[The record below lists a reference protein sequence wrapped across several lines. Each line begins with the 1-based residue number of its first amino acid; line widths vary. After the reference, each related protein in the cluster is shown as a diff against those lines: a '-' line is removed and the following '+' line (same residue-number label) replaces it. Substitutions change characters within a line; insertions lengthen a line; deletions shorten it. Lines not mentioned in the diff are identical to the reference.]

1 MWHMIYVYYEKK
13 WCRFNKKICNFNEKI
28 IYFYDITSCFTRN
41 YVFLTRKHFVITKKK
56 KKKKK
61 RTKQLQ
67 SANVWMMYIC
77 CFKSLHVTRASH
89 VRRSPVRF
97 YLWRDV
103 FDTDGLIIDFGCSA
117 RSVILTEAMRVTWA
131 KHRIQKRRVAYK
143 ITYSPV
149 NLMKTHPKLRRKEK
163 YNSLLH

>member
-1 MWHMIYVYYEKK
+1 MWHMIYVFPRKN
-13 WCRFNKKICNFNEKI
+13 CRFNKKICNFYEKI
-28 IYFYDITSCFTRN
+28 IYFYDITSCFYEKLCLFNEKTFRYYEKIKNKKTIRN
-41 YVFLTRKHFVITKKK
+41 SCSLRMCGCCTYAVLSLFV
-56 KKKKK
+56 
-61 RTKQLQ
+61 
-67 SANVWMMYIC
+67 A
-77 CFKSLHVTRASH
+77 LHVTRASH

-143 ITYSPV
+143 ITHSPV

-163 YNSLLH
+163 I

>member
-1 MWHMIYVYYEKK
+1 MTHDICLLREKI
-13 WCRFNKKICNFNEKI
+13 CRFNKKICNFNEKI
-28 IYFYDITSCFTRN
+28 IYFYDITSCFYEKLCLFNEKTFR
-41 YVFLTRKHFVITKKK
+41 YYEK

-143 ITYSPV
+143 ITHSPV

>member
-1 MWHMIYVYYEKK
+1 MIYVYYEKK
-13 WCRFNKKICNFNEKI
+13 LCRFNKKICNFNEKI
-28 IYFYDITSCFTRN
+28 IYFYDITSCFYEKLCLFNEKTFRYYEKN
-41 YVFLTRKHFVITKKK
+41 KKI
-56 KKKKK
+56 KK

-67 SANVWMMYIC
+67 SVNVWMMYIC

-117 RSVILTEAMRVTWA
+117 PSVILTEAMRVT
-131 KHRIQKRRVAYK
+131 
-143 ITYSPV
+143 
-149 NLMKTHPKLRRKEK
+149 
-163 YNSLLH
+163 